1 MTTLYYL
8 QSRYYDSEL
17 GRFINADALV
27 STGQG
32 VLGNNMF
39 AYCLNNPVNAGSK
52 EWYKSG
58 VTDNTY
64 DDVMTSARANR
75 EVYCVITD
83 AFGNQITTEVITL
96 ELRK

>member
-1 MTTLYYL
+1 MQIIRCYIQDIYYGWGDL
-8 QSRYYDSEL
+8 LTQY
-17 GRFINADALV
+17 N
-27 STGQG
+27 GQG
-32 VLGNNMF
+32 DVLTYQWYF
-39 AYCLNNPVNAGSK
+39 RNAGSK

-83 AFGNQITTEVITL
+83 AFGNQIMTEVITL
-96 ELRK
+96 ELSK